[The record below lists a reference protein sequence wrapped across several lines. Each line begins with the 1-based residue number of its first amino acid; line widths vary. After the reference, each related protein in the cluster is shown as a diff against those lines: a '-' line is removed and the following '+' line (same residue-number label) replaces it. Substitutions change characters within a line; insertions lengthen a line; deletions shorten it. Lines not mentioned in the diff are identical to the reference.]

1 MKTLIALACIA
12 LATTAHAWTY
22 ADHQDQLSGGQIH
35 TASVTSSTVIELGFP
50 YQGPQRAELVL
61 RKHPRESQAAML
73 LIERGQLQDKGMT
86 VRFDDSQPVRFD
98 TVGVNLQVK

>member
-22 ADHQDQLSGGQIH
+22 ADLSGGQIH